1 MMSKKNIFTLVLA
14 SVAGGLFLISCKNDQ
29 KNSDKKVI
37 TEKITE
43 DQSIINTDLLIGSW
57 KDQSPSLLHFSLF
70 ANGTA
75 KSDNMET
82 LLYQKWEV
90 KNNQLY
96 LTAESVGNGNSSI
109 DTTVYEIQKLDEN
122 EMILKQGEII
132 FEYKK
137 E

>member
-1 MMSKKNIFTLVLA
+1 
-14 SVAGGLFLISCKNDQ
+14 
-29 KNSDKKVI
+29 
-37 TEKITE
+37 
-43 DQSIINTDLLIGSW
+43 
-57 KDQSPSLLHFSLF
+57 
-70 ANGTA
+70 
-75 KSDNMET
+75 MET

-96 LTAESVGNGNSSI
+96 LTGESVGNGNSSI